1 MFYTLD
7 NVLDADDLKRIHEML
22 PSIEFKDGKAT
33 AGWAAKAVKN
43 NLQAQVAS
51 HQDLQQLVKQRLMQH
66 PIFGQAAMPA
76 RLSNLILSKYESG
89 MAYGLHM
96 DDALMER
103 GRIRTDLAF
112 TIFLSDPTSYEGGEL
127 ILEDDSVARSYKLA
141 AGSAFLYPASY
152 LHKVAPI
159 QSGARSAI
167 VGWVQSL
174 VRDTLQREILYDL
187 SLVCQSLHAKDIASA
202 DFARV
207 NRSVG
212 NLLRMWVEN

>member
-7 NVLDADDLKRIHEML
+7 NILNRDDLKRIHEML
-22 PSIEFKDGKAT
+22 PSIEFEDGKAT

-43 NLQAQVAS
+43 NLQAHVAS
-51 HQDLQQLVKQRLMQH
+51 HQDLQQLIKQRLMQH
-66 PIFGQAAMPA
+66 PMFGLAAMPA
-76 RLSNLILSKYESG
+76 RLSSLILSKYEPR

-96 DDALMER
+96 DDALMEL

-112 TIFLSDPTSYEGGEL
+112 TIFISDPESYEGGEL
-127 ILEDDSVARSYKLA
+127 TLDDDSMARTYKLA
-141 AGSAFLYPASY
+141 AGSAILYSASY
-152 LHKVAPI
+152 LHGVTPVS
-159 QSGARSAI
+159 SGARFAI

-174 VRDTLQREILYDL
+174 VRDNQQRQILYDL
-187 SLVCQSLHAKDIASA
+187 SLVRQSLHAKDAASA

-207 NRSVG
+207 SRSTG